1 MKASTR
7 GFPVI
12 KIDSD
17 PADLIQ
23 HDVKLSRTANCF
35 FVIVLFS
42 AGALAFAQ
50 EQISPAHPSG
60 QQRSGDQPSMQ
71 TKNFGLVVH
80 GGAGTIERSKITPE
94 RERGYRSGIER
105 ALAEGYEILK
115 RGGSSLD
122 ATETAVRV
130 LEDDPH
136 FNAGKGAVF
145 TNVGTNELDA
155 AVMDGKTF
163 EAGAVACLKHIKNP
177 VSLARLVMEKSGH
190 LMMDGE
196 GAEAFAKQNGVEFV
210 DQRYF
215 YTKERWDA
223 LEKVKAAEKK
233 GGPEK
238 KRFIISDQDRHGTVG
253 AVALDKNGNLAAAT
267 STGGTTNKRAGRVG
281 DSPIIGAGTY
291 ANNATCAVSATGD
304 GEYFIR
310 ATVGHDIS
318 ALMEYRR
325 VSLKE
330 AAQTVLDKVAKLGGT
345 GGLIA
350 IDGQGNVAS
359 PFNTSGMYRGYAD
372 PGGKF
377 VIEIYK

>member
-1 MKASTR
+1 MKLFRA
-7 GFPVI
+7 
-12 KIDSD
+12 
-17 PADLIQ
+17 L
-23 HDVKLSRTANCF
+23 NCF
-35 FVIVLFS
+35 FGVVLFS
-42 AGALAFAQ
+42 AGALALAQ
-50 EQISPAHPSG
+50 EQASPANPPSEG
-60 QQRSGDQPSMQ
+60 RPDDQPSKQ

-80 GGAGTIERSKITPE
+80 GGAGTIERSKMTPE
-94 RERGYRSGIER
+94 REHEYRSGIER
-105 ALAEGYEILK
+105 ALAAGYEILK

-122 ATETAVRV
+122 ATEAAVRV

-136 FNAGKGAVF
+136 FNAGRGAVF

-163 EAGAVACLKHIKNP
+163 KAGAVACLKHIKNP

-190 LMMDGE
+190 VMMDGE

-210 DQRYF
+210 DQKYF

-223 LEKVKAAEKK
+223 LEKVKAAEKR
-233 GGPEK
+233 GGPGG

-253 AVALDKNGNLAAAT
+253 AVALDQHGDLAAAT

-318 ALMEYRR
+318 ALMEYRGM
-325 VSLKE
+325 SLKE

-350 IDGQGNVAS
+350 IDRRGNIAL

-372 PGGKF
+372 PSGKF

>member
-1 MKASTR
+1 
-7 GFPVI
+7 
-12 KIDSD
+12 
-17 PADLIQ
+17 
-23 HDVKLSRTANCF
+23 
-35 FVIVLFS
+35 
-42 AGALAFAQ
+42 
-50 EQISPAHPSG
+50 
-60 QQRSGDQPSMQ
+60 MQ
-71 TKNFGLVVH
+71 TKDFGLVIH
-80 GGAGTIERSKITPE
+80 GGAGTIERSKMTPE
-94 RERGYRSGIER
+94 REREYRAGIER
-105 ALAEGYEILK
+105 ALAVGCEILR

-122 ATETAVRV
+122 ATEAAVRV

-136 FNAGKGAVF
+136 FNAGRGAVF

-163 EAGAVACLKHIKNP
+163 KAGAVACLKHIKNP

-190 LMMDGE
+190 VMMDGE

-210 DQRYF
+210 DQKYF

-223 LEKVKAAEKK
+223 LEKVKAAEKR
-233 GGPEK
+233 GGPGK

-253 AVALDKNGNLAAAT
+253 AVALDQHGDLAAAT

-318 ALMEYRR
+318 ALMEYRG

-330 AAQTVLDKVAKLGGT
+330 AAQTVLDKVARLGGT

-350 IDGQGNVAS
+350 IDRQGNIAL

-372 PGGKF
+372 PSGKF